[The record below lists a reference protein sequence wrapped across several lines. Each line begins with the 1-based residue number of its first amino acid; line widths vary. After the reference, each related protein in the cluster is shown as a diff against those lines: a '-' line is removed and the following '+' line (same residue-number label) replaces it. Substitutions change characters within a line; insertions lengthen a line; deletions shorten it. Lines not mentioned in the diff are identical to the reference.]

1 MVIINFKI
9 LFMLQGFLHK
19 HLLSM
24 VFGIPNCLYSKQK
37 RACPII
43 FHPVRQA
50 LVNLNQR
57 IREKQSTPYGLNR
70 LPETH
75 ALTHEI
81 YQTSPNQQERQ
92 KNDLLY
98 VCRKSNAQI
107 YEFIKYVQPSD
118 LFVDCFFYHRFNR
131 VASIGVHLE
140 CNCCPDTAWSW

>member
-1 MVIINFKI
+1 M
-9 LFMLQGFLHK
+9 
-19 HLLSM
+19 
-24 VFGIPNCLYSKQK
+24 
-37 RACPII
+37 I

-107 YEFIKYVQPSD
+107 YGFFIYTLRIDIFSADCFLSLRFGLGAFQVLGIIMLEYRSAN
-118 LFVDCFFYHRFNR
+118 LFVDNHIKDYADNGADDFYDDN
-131 VASIGVHLE
+131 VIKE
-140 CNCCPDTAWSW
+140 YE

>member
-1 MVIINFKI
+1 MAITNLVIFIIISI
-9 LFMLQGFLHK
+9 LI
-19 HLLSM
+19 
-24 VFGIPNCLYSKQK
+24 VFSFAYSPSFSASPIAPATQHK

-98 VCRKSNAQI
+98 VCRKSNAANIWIYQI
-107 YEFIKYVQPSD
+107 RTTLRHF
-118 LFVDCFFYHRFNR
+118 L
-131 VASIGVHLE
+131 
-140 CNCCPDTAWSW
+140 

>member
-1 MVIINFKI
+1 MSY
-9 LFMLQGFLHK
+9 LAFLN
-19 HLLSM
+19 LP
-24 VFGIPNCLYSKQK
+24 FAQAAPNK

-75 ALTHEI
+75 ALIHEI

-107 YEFIKYVQPSD
+107 YGFFIYTLRTDIFSA
-118 LFVDCFFYHRFNR
+118 DCFLSLRFWLR
-131 VASIGVHLE
+131 SLSS
-140 CNCCPDTAWSW
+140 SWHNNA

>member
-1 MVIINFKI
+1 MHFIYLFLPSIISPYHFHSHHI
-9 LFMLQGFLHK
+9 
-19 HLLSM
+19 
-24 VFGIPNCLYSKQK
+24 K
-37 RACPII
+37 RACPVI

-118 LFVDCFFYHRFNR
+118 SFVDCFFYHHFNR
-131 VASIGVHLE
+131 VASIGAHHE
-140 CNCCPDTAWSW
+140 CNCCPDKVWNW

>member
-1 MVIINFKI
+1 MSSIC
-9 LFMLQGFLHK
+9 FLITYSPSFSASTIAK
-19 HLLSM
+19 ATSQKKS
-24 VFGIPNCLYSKQK
+24 VF
-37 RACPII
+37 PISS
-43 FHPVRQA
+43 HPVRQA

-107 YEFIKYVQPSD
+107 YGFFIYTLRTNIFSA
-118 LFVDCFFYHRFNR
+118 DCFLSLRFD
-131 VASIGVHLE
+131 L
-140 CNCCPDTAWSW
+140 

>member
-1 MVIINFKI
+1 MPTLSGFR
-9 LFMLQGFLHK
+9 LPQLLQLQ
-19 HLLSM
+19 
-24 VFGIPNCLYSKQK
+24 QK

-107 YEFIKYVQPSD
+107 YAFFIYTLQIDIFSAD
-118 LFVDCFFYHRFNR
+118 SFLSLRFWLT
-131 VASIGVHLE
+131 SLSG
-140 CNCCPDTAWSW
+140 SWRKNA

>member
-1 MVIINFKI
+1 M
-9 LFMLQGFLHK
+9 
-19 HLLSM
+19 
-24 VFGIPNCLYSKQK
+24 
-37 RACPII
+37 I

-98 VCRKSNAQI
+98 VCRKSNAANI
-107 YEFIKYVQPSD
+107 R
-118 LFVDCFFYHRFNR
+118 FFHLHAADRHFFCGLLSI
-131 VASIGVHLE
+131 ASFL
-140 CNCCPDTAWSW
+140 A

>member
-1 MVIINFKI
+1 MKKTLQHEKDFEINDDHSII
-9 LFMLQGFLHK
+9 
-19 HLLSM
+19 S
-24 VFGIPNCLYSKQK
+24 S
-37 RACPII
+37 
-43 FHPVRQA
+43 HPVRQA

-75 ALTHEI
+75 ALIHEI

-107 YEFIKYVQPSD
+107 YEFIKYVHPSD
-118 LFVDCFFYHRFNR
+118 IFYGLLFYHRFNR
-131 VASIGVHLE
+131 VASIDAHPV
-140 CNCCPDTAWSW
+140 CNCCPDKAWSW